1 MGKSSPILCMLKY
14 VTLRA
19 LNALSAAREHVVEIR
34 TQLGVL

>member
-1 MGKSSPILCMLKY
+1 MDKRSPIYMLKY

-19 LNALSAAREHVVEIR
+19 LNAALSAAREHVVEIR

>member
-1 MGKSSPILCMLKY
+1 MGKSRRIYMLKY